1 MKEWLILVGFM
12 VACVLA
18 LMCYSALI
26 ATDEDD
32 EKGADDE

>member
-1 MKEWLILVGFM
+1 MSEWLILVGFM

-18 LMCYSALI
+18 LMCYSVLI

-32 EKGADDE
+32 EEGADDE